1 MSIVN
6 LTRNN
11 FKTEVMQSDK
21 TVLTDFWAEWC
32 GPCRMMSPVIDEVAE
47 TLSDVK
53 VCKVNVDEA
62 SDLASMFGIESIP
75 TLVVIKN
82 GQTVNK
88 SIGLISKEQVLQ
100 LLNV

>member
-21 TVLTDFWAEWC
+21 TVLIDFWAEWC
-32 GPCRMMSPVIDEVAE
+32 GPCRMMSPVIDEVVE

-88 SIGLISKEQVLQ
+88 SIGLISKEQVLK

>member
-1 MSIVN
+1 MAMQFTVE
-6 LTRNN
+6 N
-11 FKTEVMQSDK
+11 FEKEVLGSDVP
-21 TVLTDFWAEWC
+21 VLVDFWAEWC

>member
-21 TVLTDFWAEWC
+21 TVLIDFWAEWC

-88 SIGLISKEQVLQ
+88 SIGFISKEQVLQ

>member
-21 TVLTDFWAEWC
+21 TDLIDFWAEWC

>member
-21 TVLTDFWAEWC
+21 TVLIDFWAEWC

-75 TLVVIKN
+75 TLVVSKN
-82 GQTVNK
+82 GQTVN
-88 SIGLISKEQVLQ
+88 
-100 LLNV
+100 

>member
-21 TVLTDFWAEWC
+21 TVLIDFWAEWC
-32 GPCRMMSPVIDEVAE
+32 GPCRRMSPVIDEVAE

>member
-21 TVLTDFWAEWC
+21 TVLIDFWAEWC

-62 SDLASMFGIESIP
+62 SDLASVFGIESIP

>member
-21 TVLTDFWAEWC
+21 TVLIDFWAEWC

-47 TLSDVK
+47 TLSDGK

>member
-1 MSIVN
+1 MALAI
-6 LTRNN
+6 TKDN
-11 FKTEVMQSDK
+11 FEEISASQLPV
-21 TVLTDFWAEWC
+21 VIDFWAEWC

>member
-21 TVLTDFWAEWC
+21 TVLIDFWAEWC
-32 GPCRMMSPVIDEVAE
+32 GPCRMMSSVIDEVAE

-100 LLNV
+100 VLNV

>member
-1 MSIVN
+1 MAIIN

-11 FKTEVMQSDK
+11 FKSEVMSSDK
-21 TVLTDFWAEWC
+21 TVLIDFWTEWC
-32 GPCRMMSPVIDEVAE
+32 GPCRMMSPVIDEIADEVN
-47 TLSDVK
+47 DVK

-75 TLVVIKN
+75 TLIVIKN

-88 SIGLISKEQVLQ
+88 SIGLISKEQVLS
-100 LLNV
+100 LINV

>member
-21 TVLTDFWAEWC
+21 TVLIDFWAEWC

-62 SDLASMFGIESIP
+62 SDLASMFGIEGIP

>member
-21 TVLTDFWAEWC
+21 TVLIDFWAEWC
-32 GPCRMMSPVIDEVAE
+32 GPCSMMSPVIDEVAE

>member
-1 MSIVN
+1 
-6 LTRNN
+6 
-11 FKTEVMQSDK
+11 
-21 TVLTDFWAEWC
+21 
-32 GPCRMMSPVIDEVAE
+32 
-47 TLSDVK
+47 
-53 VCKVNVDEA
+53 
-62 SDLASMFGIESIP
+62 MFGIESIP

>member
-1 MSIVN
+1 MAVVH

-21 TVLTDFWAEWC
+21 TVLIDFWAEWC
-32 GPCRMMSPVIDEVAE
+32 GPCRMMSPIIDEVADE
-47 TLSDVK
+47 VSDVK

-82 GQTVNK
+82 GQAVNK
-88 SIGLISKEQVLQ
+88 SIGLISKDKVLD
-100 LLNV
+100 LINV

>member
-11 FKTEVMQSDK
+11 FKTEVMQIDK
-21 TVLTDFWAEWC
+21 TVLIDFWAEWC

>member
-21 TVLTDFWAEWC
+21 TVLIDFWAEWC

-88 SIGLISKEQVLQ
+88 SIGLISKEQVLK

>member
-1 MSIVN
+1 MSVVN

-21 TVLTDFWAEWC
+21 TVLIDFWAEWC
-32 GPCRMMSPVIDEVAE
+32 GPCRMMSPIIDEVAE
-47 TLSDVK
+47 TISDVK

-62 SDLASMFGIESIP
+62 ADLASMFGIESIP
-75 TLVVIKN
+75 TIIIIKN

-88 SIGLISKEQVLQ
+88 SIGLISKDKVLE
-100 LLNV
+100 LINV

>member
-21 TVLTDFWAEWC
+21 TVLIDFWAEWC

>member
-1 MSIVN
+1 MASIN

-11 FKTEVMQSDK
+11 FKSEVMSSDK
-21 TVLTDFWAEWC
+21 TVLIDFWAEWC
-32 GPCRMMSPVIDEVAE
+32 GPCRMMSPVIDEIADEVN
-47 TLSDVK
+47 DVK

-75 TLVVIKN
+75 TLIVIKN

-88 SIGLISKEQVLQ
+88 SIGLISKEQVLS
-100 LLNV
+100 LINV

>member
-21 TVLTDFWAEWC
+21 TVMIDFWAEWC
-32 GPCRMMSPVIDEVAE
+32 GPCRMMSSVIDEVAE

>member
-1 MSIVN
+1 MSVVN

-21 TVLTDFWAEWC
+21 TVLIDFWAEWC
-32 GPCRMMSPVIDEVAE
+32 GPCRMMSPIIDEVAD
-47 TLSDVK
+47 TISDVK

-62 SDLASMFGIESIP
+62 ADLASMFGIESIP
-75 TLVVIKN
+75 TLIVIKN

-88 SIGLISKEQVLQ
+88 SIGLISKDKVIELI
-100 LLNV
+100 NV

>member
-1 MSIVN
+1 MSVVN

-21 TVLTDFWAEWC
+21 TVLIDFWAEWC
-32 GPCRMMSPVIDEVAE
+32 GPCRMMSPIIDEVAD
-47 TLSDVK
+47 TISDVK

-62 SDLASMFGIESIP
+62 ADLASMFGIESIP
-75 TLVVIKN
+75 TLIVIKN

-88 SIGLISKEQVLQ
+88 SIGLISKDKVLE
-100 LLNV
+100 LINV

>member
-21 TVLTDFWAEWC
+21 TVLIDFWAEWC

-75 TLVVIKN
+75 ALVVIKN

>member
-21 TVLTDFWAEWC
+21 TVLIDFWAEWC
-32 GPCRMMSPVIDEVAE
+32 GPCRMMSPVIDDVAE

>member
-1 MSIVN
+1 
-6 LTRNN
+6 
-11 FKTEVMQSDK
+11 MQSDK
-21 TVLTDFWAEWC
+21 TVLIDFWAEWC

>member
-21 TVLTDFWAEWC
+21 TVLIDFWAEWC
-32 GPCRMMSPVIDEVAE
+32 GPCRMMSSVIDEVAE

>member
-1 MSIVN
+1 MSVVN

-21 TVLTDFWAEWC
+21 TVLIDFWAEWC
-32 GPCRMMSPVIDEVAE
+32 GPCRMMSPIVDEVAD
-47 TLSDVK
+47 TVSDVK

-62 SDLASMFGIESIP
+62 ADLASMFGIESIP
-75 TLVVIKN
+75 TLIVIKN

-88 SIGLISKEQVLQ
+88 SIGLISKDKVLE
-100 LLNV
+100 LINV

>member
-1 MSIVN
+1 MAVIN

-11 FKTEVMQSDK
+11 FKSEVMQSDK
-21 TVLTDFWAEWC
+21 TVLIDFWASWC
-32 GPCRMMSPVIDEVAE
+32 GPCRMMSPIVDEIADEV
-47 TLSDVK
+47 SDVK

-62 SDLASMFGIESIP
+62 ADLASMFGIESIP

-88 SIGLISKEQVLQ
+88 SIGLVSKDKVLE
-100 LLNV
+100 LINV

>member
-6 LTRNN
+6 LTRND

-21 TVLTDFWAEWC
+21 TVLIDFWAEWC

-53 VCKVNVDEA
+53 VCKFNVDEA

>member
-21 TVLTDFWAEWC
+21 TVLIDFWAEWC

-88 SIGLISKEQVLQ
+88 SIGLISKEQVFQ

>member
-21 TVLTDFWAEWC
+21 TVLIDFWAEWC

-100 LLNV
+100 LLNA

>member
-21 TVLTDFWAEWC
+21 TVLIDFWAEWC

-88 SIGLISKEQVLQ
+88 SIGLISKEQVLK
-100 LLNV
+100 LFNV

>member
-21 TVLTDFWAEWC
+21 TVLIDFWAEWC

-47 TLSDVK
+47 MLSDVK